1 MPNQPYDRSTEA
13 TAEEGEVML
22 DGPDGLAISLTPEA
36 AARTAQAIHAAADK
50 ASQQRD
56 AREKASP
63 PGEHE
68 GSRAHK
74 A

>member
-1 MPNQPYDRSTEA
+1 MPNKPYDRSTEA

-36 AARTAQAIHAAADK
+36 AVRTAQSIHAAAGQ
-50 ASQQRD
+50 ATLQRD
-56 AREKASP
+56 ARDKSP

-68 GSRAHK
+68 RSRAHK